1 MWFKKKIII
10 KGVGLLKKSDLV
22 FFCVCIYI
30 YIYIYIFVDTIIV
43 IVISITQLFI
53 EFFFVNN

>member
-10 KGVGLLKKSDLV
+10 KGIGLLKKSDLD
-22 FFCVCIYI
+22 I

-53 EFFFVNN
+53 EFFFVNNWIGWDT